1 MTQEIYKLH
10 LKCTKDT
17 PYLTLIS
24 ELWGV
29 CCEDVENWQC
39 CYGTVLYTYQLN
51 TSRSLTSNT
60 KSDFLFQL
68 QFLILGR
75 MGEAVIERPWWG
87 VCVGEGQ
94 MGETDKAL
102 KGPQISLNV
111 DILTF
116 DFFLGQIL
124 DTWYCMI
131 SQDFNSHIEWCHPVT
146 KIWLKIIIAAT
157 W

>member
-1 MTQEIYKLH
+1 MHKRNAQK
-10 LKCTKDT
+10 
-17 PYLTLIS
+17 TLIS

-39 CYGTVLYTYQLN
+39 YYGTALYTYRLN
-51 TSRSLTSNT
+51 TSRSLPSNT
-60 KSDFLFQL
+60 KFDFLFQL
-68 QFLILGR
+68 NFLILGR
-75 MGEAVIERPWWG
+75 MGEAVIERPWWD

-111 DILTF
+111 DILIF

-124 DTWYCMI
+124 DT
-131 SQDFNSHIEWCHPVT
+131 QDTAWF
-146 KIWLKIIIAAT
+146 LKISTAILNDVIQ
-157 W
+157 WRKFDWK